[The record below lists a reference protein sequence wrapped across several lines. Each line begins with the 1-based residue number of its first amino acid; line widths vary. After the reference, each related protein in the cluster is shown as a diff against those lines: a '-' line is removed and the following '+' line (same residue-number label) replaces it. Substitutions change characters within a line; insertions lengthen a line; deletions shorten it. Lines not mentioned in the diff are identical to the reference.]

1 VIRRHLAGN
10 DVAKLSEFS
19 LQLFFGD
26 FESQVLDEEFLLVES
41 LLPSIWCGRWVRRA
55 SIVHSLSIIEQ
66 VRISNF

>member
-41 LLPSIWCGRWVRRA
+41 LLPSI
-55 SIVHSLSIIEQ
+55 
-66 VRISNF
+66 